1 MRWLF
6 FIGYFSALPLFA
18 DDDLVALRR
27 EYNQAAASV
36 DTLVRLYGEERL
48 SELAGQASDEGILP
62 PGSKLV
68 LIFWA
73 DDEAELFLNDNRIGD
88 TRLTPTRIEI
98 PEIYLRESNT
108 LRAHC
113 WEYGSR

>member
-1 MRWLF
+1 MRSLF
-6 FIGYFSALPLFA
+6 FIGCFSALPLFA

-48 SELAGQASDEGILP
+48 SELAGQAGDEGILP
-62 PGSKLV
+62 AGSKLV

-73 DDEAELFLNDNRIGD
+73 DDEADLFRDD
-88 TRLTPTRIEI
+88 
-98 PEIYLRESNT
+98 
-108 LRAHC
+108 
-113 WEYGSR
+113 